1 MKILLYLIDTHKEV
15 KPDEK
20 PIGECDCLTDA
31 EDMAVKYANEHGLKG
46 SEQIAI
52 LAGVPDDCV
61 LIESVKA
68 EYIPKRPEK
77 VYYPA
82 PPTVIDRRL
91 DTVTYIAFAVNITL
105 FVINLLGILRV

>member
-1 MKILLYLIDTHKEV
+1 MKISLYLIDSYKGV

-20 PIGECDCLTDA
+20 PISECDNLIDA

-61 LIESVKA
+61 LLESIKA
-68 EYIPKRPEK
+68 EYVPKREK

-91 DTVTYIAFAVNITL
+91 DVVTYIAFAVNITL
-105 FVINLLGILRV
+105 GVINLLGILRP